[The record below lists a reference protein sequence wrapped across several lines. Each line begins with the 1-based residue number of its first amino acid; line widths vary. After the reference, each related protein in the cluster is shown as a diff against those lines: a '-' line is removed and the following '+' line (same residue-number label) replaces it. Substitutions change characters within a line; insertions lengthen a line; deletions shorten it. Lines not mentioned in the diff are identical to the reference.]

1 MVCLEACRGWRHTH
15 ITTQRRAWLVV
26 VHILCA
32 SPVWSPTST
41 FFNLMSVEI
50 SIITGWLDTPILRHL
65 HSISSWNLVVHNLR
79 QPSWNTSDSWSESY
93 WRLRLMD
100 VLVRL
105 WRIYL
110 RTCTL
115 HRRRLVV
122 LITTVAFKAEFSV
135 PLQLLHPCPDGC
147 DLKFF
152 DGSAVL
158 RPQTT
163 KSILALFLY

>member
-1 MVCLEACRGWRHTH
+1 MKYLGF
-15 ITTQRRAWLVV
+15 VV
-26 VHILCA
+26 GVLLATSLDGCIG
-32 SPVWSPTST
+32 SPME
-41 FFNLMSVEI
+41 N
-50 SIITGWLDTPILRHL
+50 
-65 HSISSWNLVVHNLR
+65 
-79 QPSWNTSDSWSESY
+79 
-93 WRLRLMD
+93 
-100 VLVRL
+100 
-105 WRIYL
+105 IYL